1 MDEAPETPGTTT
13 PPASLDPRSPRRPP
27 PGAGA
32 AEEPPPRWAFRRFDA
47 DAQAQAASDTWDELH
62 RRGLSIM
69 AEIDQDDGAL
79 YEASRRTEESMR
91 TLAIPRTTD
100 CTAAARQST
109 AAARALLKI
118 LQEIAPPPPPAPAD
132 RGDGGDATGG
142 AGGEE
147 EDEEGVYIV
156 PLNGRQIAGLCAH
169 LETWV
174 GEASKLAARTNATI
188 ENAQGTRKRLG
199 ELDTRIRDFI
209 LTIWSLNAEKAK
221 AYPPFFSNIGPI
233 ESTLYGIGRTTTT
246 TTSTTATSST

>member
-13 PPASLDPRSPRRPP
+13 PPPTSLDPRSPRPP
-27 PGAGA
+27 PPGA

-118 LQEIAPPPPPAPAD
+118 LQEVAPPPPPSA
-132 RGDGGDATGG
+132 GQGGEKEAG
-142 AGGEE
+142 GGEE
-147 EDEEGVYIV
+147 EVYIV
-156 PLNGRQIAGLCAH
+156 PLTGRQIASLCAH

-246 TTSTTATSST
+246 TSTTTTSST